1 MKKNVNV
8 TTRGQYSPSAF
19 ITKGRQRI
27 KQYND
32 TVYLKNGDEFEI
44 ELFNPTQNKIR
55 AEILLNGVSIGSGIV
70 LRPGERVFLDRYLD
84 EPKKF
89 KFETYNVDMN
99 DPAVLSAIINNGTVT
114 IKFYKESF
122 YITPDNIN
130 TWYNYVDFSTDF
142 NKKTDTSYYNATAS
156 SILTNTPPVSSLSH
170 GKIGNSITSP
180 ETGRIEKGSQSVQSL
195 VYDYTLFNT
204 WWTWRTEW
212 KILPVSQKPFVKED
226 LTVYCTNCGA
236 KRKKSSH
243 RFCPHCG
250 IKF

>member
-8 TTRGQYSPSAF
+8 TTRGQYPPSAF

-99 DPAVLSAIINNGTVT
+99 DPTVLSVT

-122 YITPDNIN
+122 YTTPGNIN
-130 TWYNYVDFSTDF
+130 TWYNYVNFSTDF
-142 NKKTDTSYYNATAS
+142 NIKTDISYNATAPYT
-156 SILTNTPPVSSLSH
+156 LTNTPPVSSLSH
-170 GKIGNSITSP
+170 DKFGNSITSS

-195 VYDYTLFNT
+195 VNDYTLFDT
-204 WWTWRTEW
+204 WWTWRTDW

-236 KRKKSSH
+236 KRKKFSH